1 MRFSNQKQMVLV
13 WDLPVRVFHWLL
25 VISFAGAWLTSESEA
40 QQMLH
45 YAFGYSACALVLFR
59 IVWGLAGTRYARFT
73 QFVKGPN
80 STLQHIK
87 SLLTGKD
94 HIGPGHNPA
103 GAIAMILLMVFILLI
118 GITGYWS
125 VKDFL
130 GDLMSEAHELMSN
143 LTIVIIAIHVLAAI
157 IMSLMQKENL
167 IRSMV
172 TGKKQGTS
180 DQAIRYPMYLI
191 GIFLGLGWTC
201 FFYLIFNGDIAILT
215 R

>member
-1 MRFSNQKQMVLV
+1 
-13 WDLPVRVFHWLL
+13 
-25 VISFAGAWLTSESEA
+25 
-40 QQMLH
+40 
-45 YAFGYSACALVLFR
+45 
-59 IVWGLAGTRYARFT
+59 LAGTRYARFT

-191 GIFLGLGWTC
+191 GIFLGLGWVC
-201 FFYLIFNGDIAILT
+201 FFI
-215 R
+215 